1 MEFNSMTIMRIS
13 ILAMALLSFAGTT
26 YGADYPRVR
35 IATTAGDFVVQ
46 LDDDR
51 APLSV
56 ANFLQYVADD
66 FYTGTIFHRVVSGF
80 VIQGGGFTVDLD
92 PKETRA
98 SIPNESGNGLSNR
111 RMTIAMA
118 RTGAPHSADAQF
130 YINLADN
137 LPLDPKPTR
146 WGYSVFGVV
155 VSGQDIIDDIG
166 NRATS
171 PKSNF
176 QNLPAA
182 PVIITQV
189 IVEPATSPQ

>member
-1 MEFNSMTIMRIS
+1 MNFARIS
-13 ILAMALLSFAGTT
+13 IITIALLSFAGTA
-26 YGADYPRVR
+26 YGADFPRVR
-35 IATTAGDFVVQ
+35 IATTAGDFIVQ
-46 LDDDR
+46 LDDER

-66 FYTGTIFHRVVSGF
+66 FYTDTIFHRVVTGF
-80 VIQGGGFTVDLD
+80 VIQGGGFTVDLNF
-92 PKETRA
+92 KETRA
-98 SIPNESGNGLSNR
+98 SVPNESGNGLSNR

-118 RTGAPHSADAQF
+118 RTGDPHSADAQF

-176 QNLPAA
+176 LNLPAA

-189 IVEPATSPQ
+189 TVEPATNQQ